1 MEYRPEMDKPE
12 TGINAD
18 DVLHMLSERDSLK
31 VLYYVV
37 NSEHHFDK
45 YTELLTGILNV
56 FREIRDEKPEGSY
69 ERKTLDM
76 FINKLENIVNS
87 LPNPYTVLDSVM
99 ENHQV
104 QMYKPNIRSENPQC
118 GMIQNL
124 VDEKRREMIQSLMK
138 EAENEYNEYKNN
150 LMEIVKLL
158 EELGKG
164 KGSEEV
170 TGFTEKLKTV
180 ISNIPSPFEV
190 LVTAYNEMVG
200 R

>member
-1 MEYRPEMDKPE
+1 MDKPE

-45 YTELLTGILNV
+45 YTEFLTGILNV
-56 FREIRDEKPEGSY
+56 FREIRDEHPEGSY
-69 ERKTLDM
+69 ERKTLDI
-76 FINKLENIVNS
+76 FINKLENIINS
-87 LPNPYTVLDSVM
+87 LPNPYTVLDSVV
-99 ENHQV
+99 EDVPIPNT
-104 QMYKPNIRSENPQC
+104 KPGTGNPQC

-124 VDEKRREMIQSLMK
+124 VDEKRKETIQTLIK

-150 LMEIVKLL
+150 LMGIVKLL

-164 KGSEEV
+164 KGSKEV

>member
-1 MEYRPEMDKPE
+1 MDKPE

-18 DVLHMLSERDSLK
+18 DILHMLSEHDSLK
-31 VLYYVV
+31 VLYYIV

-45 YTELLTGILNV
+45 YTEFLTGILNV
-56 FREIRDEKPEGSY
+56 FREIRDEKPEGSN
-69 ERKTLDM
+69 ERKTLETFVD
-76 FINKLENIVNS
+76 KLENVINS
-87 LPNPYTVLDSVM
+87 LPNPYAVLDSVV
-99 ENHQV
+99 ENV
-104 QMYKPNIRSENPQC
+104 PIPNIKPGTGNPQR
-118 GMIQNL
+118 GTIQNL
-124 VDEKRREMIQSLMK
+124 VDEKRRGMIRSLMK

-150 LMEIVKLL
+150 LMEIVKVL